1 MKPSVIQ
8 DASMITVSNGEQCFA
23 HRLIY
28 LFLTDD
34 EASDNSAA
42 MEVSVTKDGSETP
55 RKKTKKQK
63 KHKSKKKRKKRKNE
77 KDSSSESEESDC
89 GMQTRAR

>member
-1 MKPSVIQ
+1 M
-8 DASMITVSNGEQCFA
+8 FA
-23 HRLIY
+23 QSSPLTNQMDVHERLWLIY

-34 EASDNSAA
+34 EEASDNSAA
-42 MEVSVTKDGSETP
+42 MEASVTKEGSETP

-63 KHKSKKKRKKRKNE
+63 KHKSKKKRKKRKCE